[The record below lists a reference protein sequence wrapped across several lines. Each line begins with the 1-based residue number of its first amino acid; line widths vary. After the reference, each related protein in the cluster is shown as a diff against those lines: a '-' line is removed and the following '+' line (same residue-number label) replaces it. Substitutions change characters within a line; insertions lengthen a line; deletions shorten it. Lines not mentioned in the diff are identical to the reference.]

1 MKKEIDEIYSKC
13 NEVSLALRRKVPQS
27 IVGFYPPETY
37 DYGGAFDRFSELL
50 SQIKIFSD
58 NQWTVKGVTKG
69 PTEMELA
76 EALLDCKNTEKVDKG
91 FRRFRCHLY
100 QLGMF
105 AMKLKEQIVRE
116 DSEHYITLYRDF
128 MSDAQRVLSMY
139 EYLKAILDYKGAVAR
154 YKAGQGLMPDKPKFR
169 GCNMGKRPTMTKF
182 DLRDSVNAL
191 FWLDMAPSKKDIPFR
206 NLRPM
211 TSLAM
216 RQAVEMVGKSAIG
229 FDSIVDNNGNP
240 LKQFTQISWKF
251 IAEFKEKT
259 PNDSRIVRGTGDS
272 WKISFPLPIRCI
284 ELVNRWCNKYTHN
297 PNNPLL
303 YILWY
308 VLECYWSLTR
318 PARNG
323 ISFNLEHGD
332 IRIEGYNCMKREF
345 EEFIAKENSRAN
357 VCWPDNGVH
366 NGAWIINYGEAPSS
380 SLITK
385 MRIRQSLKNLS
396 AMRKAFCSE
405 IGNIFSLIFGFKKK
419 Y

>member
-1 MKKEIDEIYSKC
+1 MKKEIDDIYFKC
-13 NEVSLALRRKVPQS
+13 SEVSTALNRKVSQS
-27 IVGFYPPETY
+27 IVGYYPPEAY

-50 SQIKIFSD
+50 NQVKIFSD
-58 NQWTVKGVTKG
+58 SQWNVKGVLKQ

-76 EALLDCKNTEKVDKG
+76 EALLDYKDTEKVDKG

-105 AMKLKEQIVRE
+105 AMKLKEQIVRA
-116 DSEHYITLYRDF
+116 DSEHYVTLYRDF
-128 MSDAQRVLSMY
+128 MSDAQMVLSMY
-139 EYLKAILDYKGAVAR
+139 EYLKAKLDYKGAVAR
-154 YKAGQGLMPDKPKFR
+154 YKAGKGPMPDKPKFR
-169 GCNMGKRPTMTKF
+169 GCNTGKRPTMTKF
-182 DLRDSVNAL
+182 DIRDSVNAL
-191 FWLDMAPSKKDIPFR
+191 FWLEMAPSKKDIPFR

-216 RQAVEMVGKSAIG
+216 RQAIEMVGKSAIG

-259 PNDSRIVRGTGDS
+259 SHDSRIVRGTGDS

-284 ELVNRWCNKYTHN
+284 ELINRWCNKYTHN

-323 ISFNLEHGD
+323 RSFNLEHGD
-332 IRIEGYNCMKREF
+332 IRIDGYNCMKREF

-366 NGAWIINYGEAPSS
+366 NGAWIISHGETPTP
-380 SLITK
+380 SLINK
-385 MRIRQSLKNLS
+385 IRIRQSLSNLS
-396 AMRKAFCSE
+396 AICKAFRSE
-405 IGNIFSLIFGFKKK
+405 VGNIFCLIFKRK
-419 Y
+419 